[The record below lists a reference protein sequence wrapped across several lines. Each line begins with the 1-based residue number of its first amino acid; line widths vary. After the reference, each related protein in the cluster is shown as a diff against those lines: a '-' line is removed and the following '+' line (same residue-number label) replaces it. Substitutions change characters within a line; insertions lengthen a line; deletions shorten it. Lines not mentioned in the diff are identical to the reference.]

1 MWMIW
6 KQRKEDCEHNPN
18 TEGTWE
24 KNLTN
29 TTCFLSNLWKQ
40 FAFEIGPLD
49 TETDSRQMQ
58 KKTNVE
64 TICALLHLYFS
75 YCVSINLADITLA
88 VMSALVK
95 SSKSTVIDCKS
106 PKLEAGYSNLFLIWA
121 PIPQFLY
128 AHTTLN
134 EGRMFYEHQ
143 FPQMHFHLYR
153 CLFLHVCVFSEYI
166 YICVC
171 VCVCET

>member
-1 MWMIW
+1 M
-6 KQRKEDCEHNPN
+6 
-18 TEGTWE
+18 
-24 KNLTN
+24 
-29 TTCFLSNLWKQ
+29 
-40 FAFEIGPLD
+40 
-49 TETDSRQMQ
+49 ETDSRQMQ

-128 AHTTLN
+128 I
-134 EGRMFYEHQ
+134 
-143 FPQMHFHLYR
+143 
-153 CLFLHVCVFSEYI
+153 LH
-166 YICVC
+166 
-171 VCVCET
+171 